1 MRIKTPSLALALA
14 LLCALTSGTAAI
26 QSRLSPEEAL
36 KRAAENEE
44 KLKAA
49 EHGYTYRQ
57 EIMVQTFGEAN
68 SITAQLRRISDV
80 TYDDLGNRVEKIIEY
95 PPSPLTMALGVMK
108 PDFKSLVGVD
118 PFFLT
123 AEALPKYSVKYVE
136 REKIDEINT
145 YVFDVESVDQ
155 RPASKRKEKEEWPFK
170 GRVWIDDEEY
180 QIVKVEGKA
189 LTTKDDK
196 QRFPK
201 FEYYRE
207 FIDGKYWLPSLLYA
221 KDTLEFKRYDV
232 PVQMEIKYSG
242 YKKAQPRR

>member
-1 MRIKTPSLALALA
+1 MRFKTASLALALA
-14 LLCALTSGTAAI
+14 FLCGLAGVHAHA
-26 QSRLSPEEAL
+26 QSKLSPEDAL
-36 KRAAENEE
+36 KRAVANED

-49 EHGYTYRQ
+49 EADYTYRQ
-57 EIMVQTFGEAN
+57 EILVQTFGEAN
-68 SITAQLRRISDV
+68 SISAQLRRVSDI

-118 PFFLT
+118 PFFLRT
-123 AEALPKYSVKYVE
+123 ETMPKYSVKFVGQ
-136 REKIDEINT
+136 EKIDEINT

-155 RPASKRKEKEEWPFK
+155 RPASKRKEKDEWPFK
-170 GRVWIDDEEY
+170 GKVWIDDEEY

-189 LTTKDDK
+189 LTTKDDR

-207 FIDGKYWLPSLLYA
+207 YIDGKYWLPSLLYA
-221 KDTLEFKRYDV
+221 SDTLEFKRFDV
-232 PVQMEIKYSG
+232 PVKMEIKYSD